1 MSKVKT
7 HYVCQNCGVNSAKW
21 VGKCPSC
28 GEWNSFTE
36 EVIVSKTGRHSLDA
50 IILEKNVKPVLI
62 SELVHENEKRI
73 DTGSVELNRV
83 LGGGLVHG
91 SVVLIGGE
99 PGIGKSTLILQV
111 ALKIPELKTLY
122 ISGEESNQQIKL
134 RADRIHK
141 SQTQCYILS
150 ETLLENIFLHIQELQ
165 PDLLVFDS
173 IQTIYTDKIE
183 SSPGTVSQI
192 RECATRILQFCKSK
206 SVPAF
211 LIGHITKDGNLAG
224 PKILEHIV
232 DTVLQFEGD
241 QNNLYRILRATK
253 NRFGS
258 TSEMGIFEMAGN
270 GLREVLNPSELLM
283 SNLDEN
289 LSGISIAASIEG
301 MRPFMIEV
309 QALVSSAAYGTPQ
322 RSSTG
327 FDLRRLNMLLAVLE
341 KRAGFRL
348 SVKDVFLNITGGIK
362 VDDPAFDLAIIIA
375 ILSSDL
381 DFPVAKDV
389 CFAGEIGLSGEI
401 RSVQRIEQRIVEAE
415 RLGFK
420 QFFVSKYAKIEN
432 LKKSKIELVPVGK
445 VGDVLKK
452 LFAK

>member
-1 MSKVKT
+1 MAKLKT
-7 HYVCQNCGVNSAKW
+7 QYVCQNCGANSPKW
-21 VGKCPSC
+21 VGKCSSC
-28 GEWNSFTE
+28 GEWNTFSE
-36 EVIVSKTGRHSLDA
+36 EVVVPKTGRYAQEAL
-50 IILEKNVKPVLI
+50 IQEKNSMPLLI
-62 SELVHENEKRI
+62 SELKQETQNRI
-73 DTGSVELNRV
+73 DTGNGELNRV
-83 LGGGLVHG
+83 LGGGLVPG

-99 PGIGKSTLILQV
+99 PGIGKSTLILQIS
-111 ALKIPELKTLY
+111 LQIKGLKTLY
-122 ISGEESNQQIKL
+122 VSGEESSQQIKL
-134 RADRIHK
+134 RADRIYNGET
-141 SQTQCYILS
+141 SCFVLS
-150 ETLLENIFLHIQELQ
+150 ETLLETIFLHIKEFK

-173 IQTIYTDKIE
+173 IQTVYTDKIE

-192 RECATRILQFCKSK
+192 RECTTRILQYAKTNSI
-206 SVPAF
+206 PAF
-211 LIGHITKDGNLAG
+211 LIGHITKEGSLAG

-241 QNNLYRILRATK
+241 RNNLYRILRAAK

-258 TSEMGIFEMAGN
+258 TSELGIYEMASN

-283 SNLDEN
+283 SEHSEN
-289 LSGISIAASIEG
+289 LSGVSVSASIEG

-309 QALVSSAAYGTPQ
+309 QSLVSTAAYGTPQ

-341 KRAGFRL
+341 KRAGFKL

-362 VDDPAFDLAIIIA
+362 VDDPAFDLAVIIA

-381 DFPVAKDV
+381 DFPIEKNI

-401 RSVQRIEQRIVEAE
+401 RSVQRIEQRIAEAE

-432 LKKSKIELVPVGK
+432 LKKNSIEIIKVAK
-445 VGDVLKK
+445 VGDVLRR
-452 LFAK
+452 LFA

>member
-1 MSKVKT
+1 MAKT
-7 HYVCQNCGVNSAKW
+7 KTQFVCQNCGANSPKW
-21 VGKCPSC
+21 IGKCPSC
-28 GEWNSFTE
+28 GEWNTFTE
-36 EVIVSKTGRHSLDA
+36 EIVLAKTGRFDHNA
-50 IILEKNVKPVLI
+50 IIQSKNIKPVLI
-62 SELVHENEKRI
+62 SELQFENEKRI
-73 DTGSVELNRV
+73 DTGNGELNRV

-99 PGIGKSTLILQV
+99 PGIGKSTLILQI
-111 ALKIPELKTLY
+111 ALKIKDLRTLY
-122 ISGEESNQQIKL
+122 ISGEESSQQIKL
-134 RADRIHK
+134 RAERIHK
-141 SQTQCYILS
+141 GETQCYVLS
-150 ETLLENIFLHIQELQ
+150 ETLLENIFLHIQELK

-173 IQTIYTDKIE
+173 IQTIYSDKID

-192 RECATRILQFCKSK
+192 RDCTTRILQYAKTNSI
-206 SVPAF
+206 PAF
-211 LIGHITKDGNLAG
+211 LIGHITKDGSLAG

-258 TSEMGIFEMAGN
+258 TSEMGIYEMAGN
-270 GLREVLNPSELLM
+270 GLREVLNPSELLI

-289 LSGISIAASIEG
+289 LSGISISASIEG

-309 QALVSSAAYGTPQ
+309 QALVSSAAYGTAQ

-341 KRAGFRL
+341 KRAGFKL
-348 SVKDVFLNITGGIK
+348 SAKDVFLNITGGIK
-362 VDDPAFDLAIIIA
+362 VDDPAFDLAVIIA
-375 ILSSDL
+375 VLSSDL
-381 DFPVAKDV
+381 DLPVDKSV

-401 RSVQRIEQRIVEAE
+401 RSVQRIEQRIAEAE

-420 QFFVSKYAKIEN
+420 RFFVSKYAKTEN
-432 LKKSKIELVPVGK
+432 VKKSTIEIIPVGK

-452 LFAK
+452 LFR

>member
-1 MSKVKT
+1 MAKLKT
-7 HYVCQNCGVNSAKW
+7 QYICQNCGANSAKW
-21 VGKCPSC
+21 VGKCNSC
-28 GEWNSFTE
+28 GEWNTFTE
-36 EVIVSKTGRHSLDA
+36 EIIAPKTSRYAQEAL
-50 IILEKNVKPVLI
+50 IQEKNSKPQ
-62 SELVHENEKRI
+62 LVTEIEHEQQNRI
-73 DTGSVELNRV
+73 DTGNGEFNRV
-83 LGGGLVHG
+83 LGGGLVPG

-111 ALKIPELKTLY
+111 ALQIKKVKTLY
-122 ISGEESNQQIKL
+122 VSGEESSMQIKL
-134 RADRIHK
+134 RADRIFQGETSCH
-141 SQTQCYILS
+141 ILS
-150 ETLLENIFLHIQELQ
+150 ETSLENIFAHIKTFQ

-192 RECATRILQFCKSK
+192 RECATRILQYAKTK
-206 SVPAF
+206 AVPSF
-211 LIGHITKDGNLAG
+211 LIGHITKEGSLAG

-241 QNNLYRILRATK
+241 RNNLYRILRSTK

-258 TSEMGIFEMAGN
+258 TSELGIYEMGSK
-270 GLREVLNPSELLM
+270 GLREVLNPSELLI
-283 SNLDEN
+283 SDTNEE
-289 LSGISIAASIEG
+289 LSGVSISASIEG

-309 QALVSSAAYGTPQ
+309 QSLVSTAAYGTPQ

-348 SVKDVFLNITGGIK
+348 SAKDVFLNITGGIK
-362 VDDPAFDLAIIIA
+362 VDDPAFDLAVVIA

-381 DFPVAKDV
+381 DISINKNI

-401 RSVQRIEQRIVEAE
+401 RPVQRVEQRITEAT

-420 QFFVSKYAKIEN
+420 QFFVSKYAKIS
-432 LKKSKIELVPVGK
+432 SKTEIEVIKVGK
-445 VGDVLKK
+445 ISDVLKR
-452 LFAK
+452 LFA